1 MIREGSLS
9 DRQAIYDLHSSHV
22 NLGEYD
28 RMEIYFARYF
38 NADNI
43 VVNEVNGHVVASSQ
57 INYHTLILN
66 GYRIAAGVVTATICD
81 RNNRSYLDTL
91 LKDIDDE
98 LEHKML
104 ISLAITDKPDDF
116 VSLGFEPVYKRRR
129 YEINRMDM
137 VNRSSD
143 GVDTSFTAGEI
154 AATYKKFMGSF
165 NGYYERDMIY
175 WTNRFETFKYLK
187 YSMVV
192 YRNKEK
198 AVEGYMVFGI
208 NNNDIYIDEIVYLN
222 GTALIRMLCYAF
234 RFKDKITVM
243 VSEHEDLNRIIP
255 KAKYKLETV
264 AMAKVNNLTLF
275 SNLFSASAGSTR
287 EALDLLGKP
296 LYLNEDS

>member
-1 MIREGSLS
+1 MIREGYLS

-28 RMEIYFARYF
+28 KMEIYFARYF

-57 INYHTLILN
+57 INYHTLIFN
-66 GYRIAAGVVTATICD
+66 GYRIATGVITAAICD
-81 RNNRSYLDTL
+81 RNNRSYLEAL

-104 ISLAITDKPDDF
+104 ISLAITDRPDDF

-129 YEINRMDM
+129 YEIDRYDM
-137 VNRSSD
+137 ANRSAD
-143 GVDTSFTAGEI
+143 GVDKSFTAGEI
-154 AATYKKFMGSF
+154 AGVYKKFMGSF

-175 WTNRFETFKYLK
+175 WTNRFETFRYLK
-187 YSMVV
+187 YNMIVF
-192 YRNKEK
+192 RNRDK
-198 AVEGYMVFGI
+198 AVEGYMVFAI
-208 NNNDIYIDEIVYLN
+208 NNNDIYVDEIVYLT

-234 RFKDKITVM
+234 KFKDKVTVM
-243 VSEHEDLNRIIP
+243 VSEHEDLNRIIRRARF
-255 KAKYKLETV
+255 KMETV

-275 SNLFSASAGSTR
+275 NNLFSADAGSTS
-287 EALDLLGKP
+287 EALNLSGKP